1 MPEKKRT
8 ASGVLG
14 GLAGLVGLSV
24 AAGVLITATITPAV
38 AVTGA
43 AASSAISMFENMPD
57 YLAIDDLMLPSTIY
71 TKDQA
76 TGEYT
81 ELTQFYEQNREPVTF
96 DEIAPVMYDAL
107 LSSEDPRFYEHGGI
121 DLIGTSRALLSN
133 LSGSSQLQGGSS
145 ISQQYVKN
153 VLIQRCESNAT
164 SDEEKQQCFTEA
176 TNSSGSDGIERKL
189 QEMRYSIALE
199 QEYSKNEIL
208 LGYLNIVNLGGTT
221 YGVEAAAHHYFNV
234 SAADL
239 TLGQA
244 AVIAGIVQNPNTYR
258 IDMPGGSS
266 TDRDGNPI
274 NSAEDGYSLTKDRQI
289 YVLDRMLSDGKIT
302 QDQHDE
308 AVAAPIEPNITD
320 PTTGCAAAGDAAYFC
335 QYVVSVVRQD
345 TALGE
350 TQDERDRTLKRGGLN
365 IYTTLDWRVQQQAQ
379 DSMNAYAP
387 TSVGGMDFGSTAVS
401 IEASTGRILAIA
413 QNTKFSEDASLADDP
428 NYTSLVYAGNSTYGN
443 SDGFNAGST
452 FKLFT
457 LVDWLEQG
465 HSVNEVL
472 DGRNRVFKTMR
483 NSCTGDWNN
492 TSNTLI
498 NNFNKVGGSVGTPM
512 SFTAQS
518 LNSGYLAMASELD
531 LCDIANDA
539 TKMGV
544 TRGDGTPITM
554 QYGTNVIG
562 SDNVSPIAMAG
573 AYATIA
579 NNGTYCEPTAI
590 DKVTNS
596 DGDALK
602 LAEKT
607 CTQVLTP
614 EVAATAAYALQGV
627 MASSGTGSQGNPWD
641 GTALI
646 GKTGTHESFQ
656 TWMIESSTK
665 VTTAVWVGNASGDA
679 DLFTQY
685 ANGRQL
691 SSLRYSIARDIQ
703 HSANVAYGGDSF
715 PAPDPNLIRTV
726 YRDLPSVIGQSTEQ
740 AQQTL
745 SDAGFTVTVTDA
757 ADGVEAAGTII
768 SQSPGAGK
776 VAGGTSVTITP
787 SNGNGVSVPGVSGT
801 LAQAQQTLSGAG
813 LNPVVGTCTETG
825 SASGE
830 KDKDKPEDKTKTATG
845 TDPAGG
851 TVVARGA
858 TVSINYTAASCP

>member
-71 TKDQA
+71 TKNQD
-76 TGEYT
+76 TGEYQ

-133 LSGSSQLQGGSS
+133 LSGSGQLQGGSS

-153 VLIQRCESNAT
+153 VLIQRCESSAAT
-164 SDEEKQQCFTEA
+164 DEEKQQCFTAA
-176 TNSSGSDGIERKL
+176 TNSNGSDGIERKL

-221 YGVEAAAHHYFNV
+221 YGVEAAARHYFNV
-234 SAADL
+234 SASDL

-302 QDQHDE
+302 QEQHDE

-335 QYVVSVVRQD
+335 QYVVSWIGQD

-365 IYTTLDWRVQQQAQ
+365 IYTTLDWRLQNQAQ
-379 DSMNAYAP
+379 DSMNVYAP
-387 TSVGGMDFGSTAVS
+387 TSVDNMKFGATAVN
-401 IEASTGRILAIA
+401 IEVSSGRILAIA
-413 QNTKFSEDASLADDP
+413 QNTKFSEDAALADDP
-428 NYTSLVYAGNSTYGN
+428 NYSSLVYAGNRQYGN

-472 DGRNRVFKTMR
+472 DGRNRVFQRMT
-483 NSCTGDWNN
+483 NSCEGDWVNF
-492 TSNTLI
+492 SNDKI
-498 NNFNKVGGSVGTPM
+498 NNFGNVGGSVGTPM
-512 SFTAQS
+512 RFTAQS

-544 TRGDGTPITM
+544 ALGTGKPITM
-554 QYGTNVIG
+554 GTAGTVIG

-579 NNGTYCEPTAI
+579 NKGIFCEPTAI
-590 DKVTNS
+590 DRVTNA
-596 DGDALK
+596 DGEDLK
-602 LAEKT
+602 LAEKS
-607 CTQVLTP
+607 CNQVITP

-627 MASSGTGSQGNPWD
+627 MASDGTGWQGNPFD
-641 GTALI
+641 GTPLI
-646 GKTGTHESFQ
+646 GKTGTHESYQ
-656 TWMIESSTK
+656 TWMIESSTN
-665 VTTAVWVGNASGDA
+665 VTTAVWVGNSNGTN
-679 DLFTQY
+679 DLFNRY
-685 ANGRQL
+685 SNGRQL
-691 SSLRYSIARDIQ
+691 SSLRYAIARDIQ
-703 HSANVAYGGDSF
+703 HAADVAFGGENF
-715 PAPDPNLIRTV
+715 PDPDSTLIRTV
-726 YRDLPSVIGQSTEQ
+726 YRDLPSVIGQSIDQ
-740 AQQTL
+740 ATQTL
-745 SDAGFTVTVTDA
+745 SDAGFQVRVGDA
-757 ADGVEAAGTII
+757 IDAVESAGII
-768 SQSPGAGK
+768 VDQSPGAGK

-787 SNGNGVSVPGVSGT
+787 SNGNGVAVPGVTGT

-813 LNPVVGTCTETG
+813 LNPVVGTCTKTG
-825 SASGE
+825 GSGGDE
-830 KDKDKPEDKTKTATG
+830 DKPADKTKTATG

-858 TVSINYTAASCP
+858 TVAINYKAATCP